1 MPHSPAK
8 VKATTDGNI
17 LGDVEAEVPLFL
29 SQIFQHSVDVQANT
43 IGVMEAEKFGDT
55 LGKEIGKAFFITL
68 VEEIELEKVETVGE
82 TLKD

>member
-1 MPHSPAK
+1 M
-8 VKATTDGNI
+8 
-17 LGDVEAEVPLFL
+17 
-29 SQIFQHSVDVQANT
+29 QANT

-82 TLKD
+82 ALED